1 MTDAQPRARRR
12 DRTQPSTR
20 GPQLPPPLPRLINP
34 WKPLEAVSAEAL
46 ERIIDGGFRI
56 LAEAGLEIMS
66 PRARDLCRQAGAEV
80 DDASQLV
87 RMERGLV
94 EAYVAKAPREFA
106 LAARN
111 PARDLHVGGST
122 VNFGPVVG
130 APNINDIERGRRP
143 GDYQAFCDLIRLNHA
158 LGAMH
163 WSGGVVVE
171 PTDLPVPVRHLHM
184 CHGHILYA
192 DIPWAARSIGRIAVD
207 DAVRMAAIEHGI
219 SLDDLARRPSV
230 LAVTNTNSPRRV
242 DEELLDGLMA
252 MAEYGQAVCITP
264 FTLAG
269 AMAPITLA
277 GALALQVAEA
287 LGIVALLQMV
297 RPGTP
302 AVFGGFTS
310 NVDMR
315 TGAPAFGTP
324 EYVRATIA
332 GGQIA
337 RRLGLPYRSS
347 GVCSSTNVDAQAT
360 YETGFSLF
368 AAIMSHAN
376 LVQHAAG
383 WLEGGLSASFEKTV
397 IDCEMLH
404 MWAASMKPIEA
415 GADDLALDTI
425 MNVPPGGHFFGTAH
439 TMTRFEHAFHQ
450 PIVSD
455 WRNFETW
462 RDAGQPTAT
471 QRAHGVWKKALADY
485 QPPPL
490 DASIAEELKDYVA
503 RREREI
509 LGAV

>member
-1 MTDAQPRARRR
+1 MSEAPRARRR
-12 DRTQPSTR
+12 DRSQAANR
-20 GPQLPPPLPRLINP
+20 GARLPKPLPRLINP

-66 PRARDLCRQAGAEV
+66 ARARDFCRRAGAAV

-94 EAYVAKAPREFA
+94 EELLAKAPREFV
-106 LAARN
+106 LHARN
-111 PARDLHVGGST
+111 PSRHLHAGGAT

-130 APNINDIERGRRP
+130 APHITDLERGRRA
-143 GDYQAFCDLIRLNHA
+143 GDFQAFCDLIKLNHA

-171 PTDLPVPVRHLHM
+171 PADLPVPVRHLHM

-192 DIPWAARSIGRIAVD
+192 DIPWAARSIGRVAVD
-207 DAVRMAAIEHGI
+207 DAVRMAAIEHGL

-242 DEELLDGLMA
+242 DEELLDGMLA

-277 GALALQVAEA
+277 GALAQQTAEA
-287 LGIVALLQMV
+287 MGIIALLQMV
-297 RPGTP
+297 RPGAP

-315 TGAPAFGTP
+315 TGGPAFGTP

-347 GVCSSTNVDAQAT
+347 GVCSSTSADAQAA

-376 LVQHAAG
+376 FIQHSAG

-404 MWAASMKPIEA
+404 MWAASMQPIEA
-415 GADDLALDTI
+415 GPDDLALDTI
-425 MNVPPGGHFFGTAH
+425 MSVPPGGHFFGTAH
-439 TMTRFEHAFHQ
+439 TMTRFETAFHQ

-455 WRNFETW
+455 WRTFEAW
-462 RDAGQPTAT
+462 RDSGSETAAE
-471 QRAHGVWKKALADY
+471 RALGIWKKTLADY

-490 DASIAEELKDYVA
+490 DASVADELKEYVE

-509 LGAV
+509 LAAV